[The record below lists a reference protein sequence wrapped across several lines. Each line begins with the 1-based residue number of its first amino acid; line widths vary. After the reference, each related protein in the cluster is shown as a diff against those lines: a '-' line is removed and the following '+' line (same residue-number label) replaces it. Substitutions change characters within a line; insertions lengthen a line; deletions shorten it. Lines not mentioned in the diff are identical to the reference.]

1 MGHEPLTT
9 LDDFVGRLGGGGEW
23 NLGLLGRYGEDEREH
38 AEDEGG
44 AHGEVV
50 A

>member
-1 MGHEPLTT
+1 MSHSRRLTT
-9 LDDFVGRLGGGGEW
+9 LWDDLEEAER